1 MNEQADFVRAW
12 MGELRSGTHRQ
23 CFGTLSDG
31 TGAVCAVGLLG
42 RVFGTGVPVPRG
54 VVLIPYGLL
63 DAVVGWND
71 GDRLGFEE
79 IADLIE
85 AWAVRTGV
93 FDIPAAL
100 AQADA
105 EAGLN
110 AGLDALQAVGV

>member
-12 MGELRSGTHRQ
+12 MGELRSGKHRQ
-23 CFGTLSDG
+23 VFGAFADD
-31 TGAVCAVGLLG
+31 TGAVCAMGVLD
-42 RVFGTGVPVPRG
+42 RVFDTRAPVPRG
-54 VVLIPYGLL
+54 VVLVPYGLL
-63 DAVVGWND
+63 DAVVDWND

-79 IADLIE
+79 IADRIE
-85 AWAVRTGV
+85 AWAVRAGI

-105 EAGLN
+105 EVGLN